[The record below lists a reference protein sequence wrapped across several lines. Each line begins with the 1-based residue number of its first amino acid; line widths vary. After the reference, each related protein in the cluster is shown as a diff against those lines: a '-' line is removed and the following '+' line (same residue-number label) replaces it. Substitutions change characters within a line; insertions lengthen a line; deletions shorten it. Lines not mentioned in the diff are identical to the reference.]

1 MERLGAPV
9 LCNFQLGDNRR
20 PQPLVLDT
28 PALDVWASG
37 RWRSILLWF
46 VTRVVWLAYQGAE
59 IAATGALGSLSLS
72 GSDGSAEEQQV
83 IAFWALFLL
92 LHLGGPDTMAAY
104 ALEDSALSVRKFL
117 EMVFQVGGAFYAQYK
132 YIYRARTWTPLATAS
147 AIMLPI
153 GIVRYVEKWYAL
165 WKSKSMME
173 EEEGEE
179 EEEEKKKVAGAGPG
193 PGRFTSATSSNDALC
208 LAQDLFH
215 VCRRALSDS
224 SVLPG
229 TEKQRASEEIFLLG
243 WERMCKVVE
252 MELSLMYEALYTKAI
267 VLHTCPVAGYLNRLV
282 SPLATAAAVLLFN
295 QYIGS
300 RSRRAIIIRRS
311 FVDITYL
318 LLVVAFA
325 MDLMWLLRALGS
337 TWTYAALRE
346 ARPWAWWLRH
356 HLLCS
361 GRWRRIHRAV
371 DALHPLSWL
380 FGSDPVSYYR
390 TWSGTI
396 GRYNLLQACSVAAAH
411 RGARRP
417 WWTRFGSWLEKKLE
431 LEETEYLRELPQDV
445 KESLIQRVQRILVS
459 TKNNNADKK
468 TDENGIGCRYTLV
481 DIRTLWGQQALEDAK
496 TNLFGRGRK
505 NGRKT
510 SNKKPKLPSFGRE
523 FEEDVLMW
531 HMATCILFSSSSG
544 KESIVSIPG
553 GSSADAA
560 DAHVT
565 AIKVM
570 SEYLMFFVAVR
581 RHMLPGLVLHS
592 LLEKIRQTL
601 HEIWDGGKKKTT
613 GGSSSSSSSSTA
625 AKDTPPPQDRLA
637 EMLLERLKAGR
648 RWFDRNEGR
657 LVVGNAAALANTLI
671 ETGIS
676 VQKRRQV
683 PQLLEFIFNVW
694 VDKLLYAAA
703 RCSVESHAK
712 QLSRGGDLTTIL
724 WLIAQHA
731 GLFRIGELKPKEEKE
746 VEKKEEEEE
755 MKSFWP
761 RSKPAYPVHYF
772 EDDEESD
779 NAEEDDDMTRH
790 VILY

>member
-1 MERLGAPV
+1 
-9 LCNFQLGDNRR
+9 
-20 PQPLVLDT
+20 
-28 PALDVWASG
+28 
-37 RWRSILLWF
+37 
-46 VTRVVWLAYQGAE
+46 
-59 IAATGALGSLSLS
+59 
-72 GSDGSAEEQQV
+72 
-83 IAFWALFLL
+83 
-92 LHLGGPDTMAAY
+92 
-104 ALEDSALSVRKFL
+104 
-117 EMVFQVGGAFYAQYK
+117 
-132 YIYRARTWTPLATAS
+132 
-147 AIMLPI
+147 
-153 GIVRYVEKWYAL
+153 
-165 WKSKSMME
+165 
-173 EEEGEE
+173 
-179 EEEEKKKVAGAGPG
+179 
-193 PGRFTSATSSNDALC
+193 
-208 LAQDLFH
+208 
-215 VCRRALSDS
+215 
-224 SVLPG
+224 
-229 TEKQRASEEIFLLG
+229 
-243 WERMCKVVE
+243 
-252 MELSLMYEALYTKAI
+252 
-267 VLHTCPVAGYLNRLV
+267 
-282 SPLATAAAVLLFN
+282 
-295 QYIGS
+295 
-300 RSRRAIIIRRS
+300 
-311 FVDITYL
+311 
-318 LLVVAFA
+318 
-325 MDLMWLLRALGS
+325 
-337 TWTYAALRE
+337 
-346 ARPWAWWLRH
+346 
-356 HLLCS
+356 
-361 GRWRRIHRAV
+361 
-371 DALHPLSWL
+371 
-380 FGSDPVSYYR
+380 
-390 TWSGTI
+390 
-396 GRYNLLQACSVAAAH
+396 
-411 RGARRP
+411 
-417 WWTRFGSWLEKKLE
+417 LE